1 MQIFGTP
8 SVYFFSNILAQEKN
22 VHSYTVTNR
31 LPPLLGKKEK
41 ALAGEFCKLHVAEV
55 LAPLATALVVEV
67 LSRLS
72 SLQTL
77 ERLQNLLL
85 VWWCYFA
92 TTTNKR
98 LSKLSCEAF
107 KSWGGEN
114 LSKMFTLMK
123 SRKNFI
129 TCLIWGAKMG
139 RLVWGV
145 ECELLNFK

>member
-31 LPPLLGKKEK
+31 LPPLGKKEK

-85 VWWCYFA
+85 V
-92 TTTNKR
+92 
-98 LSKLSCEAF
+98 
-107 KSWGGEN
+107 
-114 LSKMFTLMK
+114 
-123 SRKNFI
+123 
-129 TCLIWGAKMG
+129 
-139 RLVWGV
+139 
-145 ECELLNFK
+145 

>member
-55 LAPLATALVVEV
+55 LAPLATALVVKV

-72 SLQTL
+72 FLQTL

-85 VWWCYFA
+85 V
-92 TTTNKR
+92 
-98 LSKLSCEAF
+98 
-107 KSWGGEN
+107 
-114 LSKMFTLMK
+114 
-123 SRKNFI
+123 
-129 TCLIWGAKMG
+129 
-139 RLVWGV
+139 
-145 ECELLNFK
+145 